1 MRDLMNE
8 NNVSAENQLPRH
20 ESAFYMGNANA
31 EKRVLIVGNSI
42 TLHFPKEDIGW
53 YGKWGMAA
61 SAQDKDYVHL
71 LQKKLDESE
80 KNVLTLVRQIASWE
94 LGFTKEDALDDFK
107 IEHEFGADVVIFRA
121 GENVP
126 KDSDFVLFEQKL
138 HEFIEYIAPKKE
150 IIFTSTIWESELKNA
165 PIRNVAAKLGKPFI
179 DLTEIG
185 RRDEYRAVGLFE
197 HKGVASHP
205 GDKGMEYI
213 ADKIFEVLKDTI

>member
-1 MRDLMNE
+1 MRDIMNE

-20 ESAFYMGNANA
+20 ESAFYMGEVNAR
-31 EKRVLIVGNSI
+31 KRLLIVGNSI
-42 TLHFPKEDIGW
+42 TLHFPKADIGW

-71 LQKKLDESE
+71 LQKKLDDSG
-80 KNVLTLVRQIASWE
+80 KDVLTMVRQIATWE
-94 LGFTKEDALDDFK
+94 RGFAEDGALNDYS

-126 KDSDFVLFEQKL
+126 KESDMALFEDRL
-138 HEFIEYIAPKKE
+138 RDFISHIAPKKV
-150 IIFTSTIWESELKNA
+150 IFTSTVWESELKNT
-165 PIRNVAAKLGKPFI
+165 PIRNIAAERGEPFI

-185 RRDEYRAVGLFE
+185 RHDEYMAIGLFE
-197 HKGVASHP
+197 HKGVAIHP

-213 ADKIFEVLKDTI
+213 ADRIFEVLKDII